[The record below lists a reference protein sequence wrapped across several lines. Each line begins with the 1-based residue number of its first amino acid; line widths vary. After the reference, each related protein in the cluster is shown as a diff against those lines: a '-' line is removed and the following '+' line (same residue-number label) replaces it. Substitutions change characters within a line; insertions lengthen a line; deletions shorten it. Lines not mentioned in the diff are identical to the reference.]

1 MSYVQPSG
9 TIQLFRGINL
19 DNRYM
24 HTLYFPNVATQTS
37 FFDGLVDNSLSFIS
51 QSYSRP
57 NKKSVRVKINAES
70 CQDVSYMR
78 FNNRGNKWYYAFVL
92 AINYINENTTDIV
105 YEIDVMQTWFM
116 GGSSPQDMIN
126 PCMVLREHV
135 TNDTFGLNLEPE
147 PIGSDVYDMSP
158 EITNEAIT
166 EAFNGFA
173 FVLCTTGEP
182 TETNMIKDGIVN
194 GTTYT
199 SLPAVSGNMS
209 NLKTY
214 MENALGSWDK
224 QEQKEDIVDFFMF
237 PKAFTDYESTTQL
250 TFNINHPRR
259 YSNYTPRN
267 KKLFGYPF
275 AYLYVTTN
283 DGNACIYHWE
293 YFEGDATDGHDIQF
307 ELNASAI
314 GGGSIEIHPRS
325 YNGVDNNYDA
335 KLTMTNFPKCSYN
348 YDAYQAFV
356 ASGGQTK
363 LNYAGE
369 VVQQRGSLALEKNAV
384 STLAGT
390 AQGTA
395 NLVGNLLTG
404 NVAGAVSGGVGVA
417 NTLAQGYI
425 NQQSIEL
432 DIDEAK
438 HKIGFQ
444 FKDAMYQPNI
454 VVGEQVPNIAV
465 GKGYLKYRFF
475 NAHVRDDEMVRL
487 DNFLTTYGYAV
498 NDVKI
503 PNMTGRPY
511 WNFVQTKDCNIKGN
525 MPSSSKQAIAKI
537 MDGGIFFWNYQRG
550 NANIGNFRQSVNS
563 HGQIING
570 N

>member
-9 TIQLFRGINL
+9 TIQLFRGVNL

-24 HTLYFPNVATQTS
+24 HTLYFPNLATQTA
-37 FFDGLVDNSLSFIS
+37 FFDGIVDAGLSFVG

-57 NKKSVRVKINAES
+57 NRKTVRVKINAES

-92 AINYINENTTDIV
+92 AINYVNENTTDII

-116 GGSSPQDMIN
+116 SGDNPSQMIN
-126 PCMVLREHV
+126 PCMVVREHV
-135 TNDTFGLNLEPE
+135 TDDTFGMNLEAE
-147 PIGSDVYDMSP
+147 PIGSDVYDLSP
-158 EITNEAIT
+158 EIENEDIT

-182 TETNMIKDGIVN
+182 TESGMIKGGIVN
-194 GTTYT
+194 GTTYY
-199 SLPAVSGNMS
+199 SLPALEGNMDK
-209 NLKTY
+209 LKAY
-214 MENALGSWDK
+214 MDDALGSWDK

-237 PKAFTDYESTTQL
+237 PKAFTGYGSTTQL
-250 TFNINHPRR
+250 TFNINHPQK
-259 YSNYTPRN
+259 YSNYVPQN
-267 KKLFGYPF
+267 KKLFGYPY

-283 DGNACIYHWE
+283 DGNSAIYRWE
-293 YFEGDATDGHDIQF
+293 YFEGDVTDGHNIQF

-314 GGGSIEIHPRS
+314 GGGSIEVHPRS
-325 YNGVDNNYDA
+325 YNGIDNNYDA
-335 KLTMTNFPKCSYN
+335 KLAMTNFPKCSYN

-369 VVQQRGSLALEKNAV
+369 VVQQRGNIAFDKNAIGN
-384 STLAGT
+384 LAT
-390 AQGTA
+390 AVTGVT
-395 NLVGNLLTG
+395 NVTGNLLAG
-404 NVAGAVSGGVGVA
+404 NPIGAVVGGVNTA
-417 NTLAQGYI
+417 NQLAQGYL
-425 NQQSIEL
+425 NQQRIEL
-432 DIDEAK
+432 DLDEAK

-454 VVGEQVPNIAV
+454 VVGEQTPNIAV

-498 NDVKI
+498 NTVKI

-550 NANIGNFRQSVNS
+550 LGNIGNFRQSVNN
-563 HGQIING
+563 HGQIINK
-570 N
+570 

>member
-9 TIQLFRGINL
+9 TIQLFRGVNL

-24 HTLYFPNVATQTS
+24 HTIYFPSLATQTA
-37 FFDGLVDNSLSFIS
+37 FFDAIVDAGLSFVG

-57 NKKSVRVKINAES
+57 NRKTVRVKINAES

-92 AINYINENTTDIV
+92 AINYINENTTDII

-116 GGSSPQDMIN
+116 SGDSPSQMIN

-135 TNDTFGLNLEPE
+135 TNDTFGLNLEAE
-147 PIGSDVYDMSP
+147 PIGSDVYDLSP
-158 EITNEAIT
+158 EIESEAMTN
-166 EAFNGFA
+166 AFNGFA
-173 FVLCTTGEP
+173 YVLCTTGEP
-182 TETNMIKDGIVN
+182 TESAMIKDGIVN

-199 SLPAVSGNMS
+199 SLPAIAENMG

-214 MENALGSWDK
+214 MNNALGSWDK

-237 PKAFTDYESTTQL
+237 PKSFTGYGSSTQL
-250 TFNINHPRR
+250 TFNINHPQK
-259 YSNYTPRN
+259 YSNYVPQN
-267 KKLFGYPF
+267 KKLFGYPY

-283 DGNACIYHWE
+283 DGNSAIYRWE
-293 YFEGDATDGHDIQF
+293 YFEGDVTDGHNIQF

-314 GGGSIEIHPRS
+314 GGGSIEVHPRS
-325 YNGVDNNYDA
+325 YNGIDNNYDA
-335 KLTMTNFPKCSYN
+335 KLAMTNFPKCSYN

-369 VVQQRGSLALEKNAV
+369 VVQQRGNIAFDKNAIGN
-384 STLAGT
+384 LAT
-390 AQGTA
+390 AVTGVT
-395 NLVGNLLTG
+395 NVTGNLLAG
-404 NVAGAVSGGVGVA
+404 NPIGAVVGGVNTA
-417 NTLAQGYI
+417 NQLAQGYL

-432 DIDEAK
+432 DLDEAK

-454 VVGEQVPNIAV
+454 VVGEQTPNIAV

-498 NDVKI
+498 NTVKI

-550 NANIGNFRQSVNS
+550 LGNIGNFRQSVNN
-563 HGQIING
+563 HGQIINK
-570 N
+570 

>member
-9 TIQLFRGINL
+9 TIQLFRGVNL

-24 HTLYFPNVATQTS
+24 HTLYFPNLATQTT
-37 FFDGLVDNSLSFIS
+37 FFDDVVDAGLSFAG

-57 NKKSVRVKINAES
+57 NRKTVRVKINAES

-92 AINYINENTTDIV
+92 AINYVNENTTDII

-116 GGSSPQDMIN
+116 SGSSPSQMIN

-135 TNDTFGLNLEPE
+135 TDDTFGLNLEAE
-147 PIGSDVYDMSP
+147 PIGSDVYDLSP
-158 EITNEAIT
+158 EIENEDIT

-182 TETNMIKDGIVN
+182 TESAMIKDGIVN
-194 GTTYT
+194 GTTYV
-199 SLPAVSGNMS
+199 SLPAVAGNMG

-214 MENALGSWDK
+214 MDNALGGWDK

-237 PKAFTDYESTTQL
+237 PKAFTGYESSTQL
-250 TFNINHPRR
+250 TFNINHPRK
-259 YSNYTPRN
+259 YSNYVPQN

-275 AYLYVTTN
+275 AYLYITTN
-283 DGNACIYHWE
+283 DGNSAIYRWE
-293 YFEGDATDGHDIQF
+293 YFEGDVTDGHNIQF

-325 YNGVDNNYDA
+325 YNGIDNNYDA
-335 KLTMTNFPKCSYN
+335 KIAMTNFPKCSYN

-369 VVQQRGSLALEKNAV
+369 VVQQRGNIALEKNALG
-384 STLAGT
+384 TLASMVT
-390 AQGTA
+390 DTTSVA
-395 NLVGNLLTG
+395 GNLLAG
-404 NVAGAVSGGVGVA
+404 NVVSAVVGGVNMG
-417 NTLAQGYI
+417 NEFAQGYL
-425 NQQSIEL
+425 NQQKIEL

-438 HKIGFQ
+438 HKIGFK
-444 FKDAMYQPNI
+444 FNDAMYQPNI
-454 VVGEQVPNIAV
+454 VVGAQTPNIAV

-498 NDVKI
+498 NTVKI

-550 NANIGNFRQSVNS
+550 LENIGNFRQSVNN
-563 HGQIING
+563 HGQIINK
-570 N
+570 